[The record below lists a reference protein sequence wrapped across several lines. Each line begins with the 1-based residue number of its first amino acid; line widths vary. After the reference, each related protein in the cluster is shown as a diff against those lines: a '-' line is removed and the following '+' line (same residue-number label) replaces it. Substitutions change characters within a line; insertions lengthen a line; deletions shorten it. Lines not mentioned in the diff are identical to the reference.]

1 MRKYHEI
8 IRDTNGDVQMLDCRE
23 LAKNKGCTT
32 VTANDLS
39 IAELTKCL
47 EQVFP
52 YRYQAYVKLCRTKY
66 TTSKAKQLIYNS
78 AVSGEIQPIV

>member
-23 LAKNKGCTT
+23 LAKTKAGKPLT
-32 VTANDLS
+32 VNDLS
-39 IAELTKCL
+39 IKELTKCL

-66 TTSKAKQLIYNS
+66 GTSKAKQLIYNS